1 MRTLLEFVV
10 GVVLRRLL
18 GRPQPQRPRASVA
31 RRGRRGGGAS
41 APRRSAP
48 ETAVPHPAAPPGRPR
63 GALVGLMLGALAIGV
78 VLMFLFE
85 EWYTRLVGVLALFTF
100 VVAGVFAI
108 AGSGML
114 DSDG

>member
-18 GRPQPQRPRASVA
+18 GRPQPQR
-31 RRGRRGGGAS
+31 
-41 APRRSAP
+41 PRRSAP

>member
-1 MRTLLEFVV
+1 VRTLLEFVV
-10 GVVLRRLL
+10 GVALRRLL
-18 GRPQPQRPRASVA
+18 GRPQPQRPRTSAA
-31 RRGRRGGGAS
+31 RRGRRGGAS
-41 APRRSAP
+41 APRSSAP
-48 ETAVPHPAAPPGRPR
+48 ETAVPHPASPPGRPR
-63 GALVGLMLGALAIGV
+63 GALVGLMLAALAIGV

-114 DSDG
+114 DGDG